1 MIKPKETVP
10 VQVSVRLF
18 TTLRELAGR
27 GEETLEF
34 STKSVTVKVVLKAL
48 AKKHGSAFKEY
59 LYDDRNRV
67 REHLQILVNGRS
79 ASLMEDLET
88 RLKEKDVVAVVPP
101 VGGG

>member
-1 MIKPKETVP
+1 
-10 VQVSVRLF
+10 VQISVRLF
-18 TTLRELAGR
+18 TTLRELAGK

-34 STKSVTVKVVLKAL
+34 RAKSITVKEVLKEL
-48 AKKHGSAFKEY
+48 AKRHGNAFKEY
-59 LYDDRNRV
+59 LYDDRSRV

>member
-1 MIKPKETVP
+1 MKEV
-10 VQVSVRLF
+10 
-18 TTLRELAGR
+18 
-27 GEETLEF
+27 LE
-34 STKSVTVKVVLKAL
+34 AL
-48 AKKHGSAFKEY
+48 ARRHGRAFKEY

-67 REHLQILVNGRS
+67 REHLQILVNGKS

>member
-1 MIKPKETVP
+1 M
-10 VQVSVRLF
+10 QVSVRLF

-34 STKSVTVKVVLKAL
+34 SAKSVTVGDVLKAL
-48 AKKHGSAFKEY
+48 AKKNGRAFRKY